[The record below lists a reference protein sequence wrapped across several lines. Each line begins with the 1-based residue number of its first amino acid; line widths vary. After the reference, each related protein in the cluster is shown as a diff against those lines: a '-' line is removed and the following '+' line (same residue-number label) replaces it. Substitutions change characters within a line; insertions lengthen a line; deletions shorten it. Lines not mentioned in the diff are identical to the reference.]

1 MAERITGE
9 LHLIQEALGDI
20 PESFFSNALEET
32 EDEDEDAQALLRW
45 LSEQGQ
51 YNCVIAQHNTRHL
64 IRDDSST

>member
-1 MAERITGE
+1 MAERIAAE

-32 EDEDEDAQALLRW
+32 EDKEAKVLLGW

-51 YNCVIAQHNTRHL
+51 YNCVCIL
-64 IRDDSST
+64 LPSTTPDT